1 MPKEGICNKRDKLLV
16 NNELPDLKQ
25 KTQMAAIYDDFACF
39 MKLFRTRSTVKK

>member
-1 MPKEGICNKRDKLLV
+1 MPREWTCEKGNKLLI

-39 MKLFRTRSTVKK
+39 MKLFRTGSTVKK